1 MKSHV
6 GWAVL
11 VAPLF
16 AVSPAFAQAD
26 AVAGK
31 TVFTQK
37 CSFCHTL
44 STDPAHGPKGPNLAG
59 VIGRTAGT
67 IAGWEFSPALK
78 ASTLVL
84 TEETL
89 IKWLTDP
96 EALVPGTTMTVKV
109 PNRFE
114 REDLIAYMKTVSPP
128 AR

>member
-1 MKSHV
+1 MKFHI
-6 GWAVL
+6 VL
-11 VAPLF
+11 AALVIAPIF

-26 AVAGK
+26 PAAGK
-31 TVFTQK
+31 IAFTQK

-44 STDPAHGPKGPNLAG
+44 STDPAHGPKGPNLIG

-67 IAGWEFSPALK
+67 IAGWEFTPALK
-78 ASTLVL
+78 ASNLVL

-109 PNRFE
+109 PNKFD
-114 REDLIAYMKTVSPP
+114 REDLIAYMKSVSP
-128 AR
+128 AK